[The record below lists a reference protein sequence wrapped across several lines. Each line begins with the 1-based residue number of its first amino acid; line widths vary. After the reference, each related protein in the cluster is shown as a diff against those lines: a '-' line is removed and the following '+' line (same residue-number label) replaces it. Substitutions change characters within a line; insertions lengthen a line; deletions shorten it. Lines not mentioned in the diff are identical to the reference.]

1 MTYGRKRKRKRGYLQ
16 VCQVDTCPRS
26 CRMAALKH
34 AGGIAHP
41 LNTEV
46 IDELAVATAQQAL
59 VHGCSRWQAATQR
72 DAEVVAE
79 RVAQRGRLGHTPE
92 AADGNVLFV
101 AGLVGVGWRAG
112 GWCMRCKDGGKCEGW
127 ART

>member
-1 MTYGRKRKRKRGYLQ
+1 
-16 VCQVDTCPRS
+16 
-26 CRMAALKH
+26 MAALKH

-112 GWCMRCKDGGKCEGW
+112 RWCMRCEDGGMCEGW